1 MEFQY
6 LVGTQLTLIDQ
17 RTNLRYTIQ
26 VSPNMTLDE
35 VTQILKERGIIQ
47 PAETV
52 VYGKIKE
59 DGTFQPLNASVV
71 EDLLALQTK
80 GTPIGFMAQRVQ
92 GDKCTST
99 LRNVGSRLGFKA
111 EEDFVYGTFMWTGDN
126 QQVYFVFVGCQQGE
140 MLPTIYIC
148 PYPEYVKI
156 YPQFE
161 DNHARSCCWPNR
173 IGDDLCCFWHIDEV
187 QFTDLLKLYKGD
199 LTNVYIH
206 ILNSIFQILEL
217 YRVYF

>member
-1 MEFQY
+1 M
-6 LVGTQLTLIDQ
+6 GNQLTLIDA
-17 RTNLRYTIQ
+17 RTNERYTIQ

-35 VTQILKERGIIQ
+35 VTKILKDRGTVQ
-47 PAETV
+47 QAETV
-52 VYGKIKE
+52 VYGKIKQ
-59 DGTFQPLNASVV
+59 DGSLQPLTTGVV

-92 GDKCTST
+92 GDTCSRI

-111 EEDFVYGTFMWTGDN
+111 ERDFVYGTFKWTGDN
-126 QQVYFVFVGCQQGE
+126 QQVHFVFVGCQQGE
-140 MLPTIYIC
+140 ILPTIYIC
-148 PYPEYVKI
+148 PYPSYVKI

-161 DNHARSCCWPNR
+161 DNHARSCCFESR
-173 IGDDLCCFWHIDEV
+173 VGDDLCCFWHIDV
-187 QFTDLLKLYKGD
+187 GQFTDLLQLYKDD

-206 ILNSIFQILEL
+206 TLNSIFQILEL

>member
-1 MEFQY
+1 M
-6 LVGTQLTLIDQ
+6 GNQLTLIDA
-17 RTNLRYTIQ
+17 RTNERYTIQ

-35 VTQILKERGIIQ
+35 VTKILKDRGTVQ
-47 PAETV
+47 QAETV
-52 VYGKIKE
+52 VYGKIKQ
-59 DGTFQPLNASVV
+59 DGSLQPLTTGVV

-92 GDKCTST
+92 GDTCSRI

-111 EEDFVYGTFMWTGDN
+111 ERDFIYGPFMWTGNN
-126 QQVYFVFVGCQQGE
+126 QQLYLVFVGCQQGE

-148 PYPEYVKI
+148 PYPSYVKI

-161 DNHARSCCWPNR
+161 DNHARSCCFESR
-173 IGDDLCCFWHIDEV
+173 VGDDLCCFWHIDV
-187 QFTDLLKLYKGD
+187 GQFTDLLQLYKDD

-206 ILNSIFQILEL
+206 TLNSIFQILEL

>member
-1 MEFQY
+1 
-6 LVGTQLTLIDQ
+6 VGNQLTLIDA
-17 RTNLRYTIQ
+17 RTNERYTIQ

-35 VTQILKERGIIQ
+35 VTKILKDRGTVQ
-47 PAETV
+47 QAETV
-52 VYGKIKE
+52 VYGKIKQ
-59 DGTFQPLNASVV
+59 DGSLQPLTTGVV

-92 GDKCTST
+92 GDTCSRI

-111 EEDFVYGTFMWTGDN
+111 ERDFVYGTFKWTGDN

-140 MLPTIYIC
+140 ILPTIYIC
-148 PYPEYVKI
+148 PYPSYVKI

-161 DNHARSCCWPNR
+161 DNHARSCCFESR
-173 IGDDLCCFWHIDEV
+173 VGDDLCCFWHIDV
-187 QFTDLLKLYKGD
+187 GQFTDLLQLYKDD

-206 ILNSIFQILEL
+206 TLNSIFQILEL

>member
-1 MEFQY
+1 M
-6 LVGTQLTLIDQ
+6 GNQLTLIDA
-17 RTNLRYTIQ
+17 RTNERYTIQ

-35 VTQILKERGIIQ
+35 VTKILKDRGTVQ
-47 PAETV
+47 QAETV
-52 VYGKIKE
+52 VYGKIKQ
-59 DGTFQPLNASVV
+59 DGSLQPLTTGVV

-92 GDKCTST
+92 GDTCSRI

-111 EEDFVYGTFMWTGDN
+111 ERDFVYGTFKWTGDN

-140 MLPTIYIC
+140 ILPTIYIC
-148 PYPEYVKI
+148 PYPSYVKI

-161 DNHARSCCWPNR
+161 DNHARSCCFESR
-173 IGDDLCCFWHIDEV
+173 VGDDLCCFWHIDV
-187 QFTDLLKLYKGD
+187 GQFTDLLQLYKDD

-206 ILNSIFQILEL
+206 TLNSIFQILEL
-217 YRVYF
+217 YRVY

>member
-1 MEFQY
+1 
-6 LVGTQLTLIDQ
+6 VGNQLTLIDA
-17 RTNLRYTIQ
+17 RTNERYTIQ

-35 VTQILKERGIIQ
+35 VTKILKDRGTVQ
-47 PAETV
+47 QAETV

-59 DGTFQPLNASVV
+59 DGSLQPLTTGVV

-92 GDKCTST
+92 GDTCSRI

-111 EEDFVYGTFMWTGDN
+111 ERDFVYGTFKWTGDN

-140 MLPTIYIC
+140 ILPTIYIC
-148 PYPEYVKI
+148 PYPSYVKI

-161 DNHARSCCWPNR
+161 DNHARSCCFESR
-173 IGDDLCCFWHIDEV
+173 VGDDLCCFWHIDV
-187 QFTDLLKLYKGD
+187 GQFTDLLQLYKDD

-206 ILNSIFQILEL
+206 TLNSIFQILEL

>member
-1 MEFQY
+1 
-6 LVGTQLTLIDQ
+6 VGNQLTLIDA
-17 RTNLRYTIQ
+17 RTNERYTIQ

-35 VTQILKERGIIQ
+35 VTKILKDRGTVQ
-47 PAETV
+47 QAETV

-59 DGTFQPLNASVV
+59 DGSLQPLTTGVV

-92 GDKCTST
+92 GDTCSRI

-111 EEDFVYGTFMWTGDN
+111 ERDFVYGTFKWTGDN

-140 MLPTIYIC
+140 ILPTIYIC
-148 PYPEYVKI
+148 PYPSYVKI

-161 DNHARSCCWPNR
+161 DNHGRSCCFESR
-173 IGDDLCCFWHIDEV
+173 VGDDLCCFWHIDV
-187 QFTDLLKLYKGD
+187 GQFTDLLQLYKDD

-206 ILNSIFQILEL
+206 TLNSIFQILEL